1 MIQRC
6 EKLRFTT
13 EPRQAI
19 RIGHKHSGSTL
30 IRDVAD
36 QLRVACSVDLTH
48 AADAEQGADFVRTES
63 GAMSEGQRWRDY
75 KS

>member
-6 EKLRFTT
+6 ENLRFTT
-13 EPRQAI
+13 KPREAI
-19 RIGHKHSGSTL
+19 RIGHQRLVYHL
-30 IRDVAD
+30 DRDIAI
-36 QLRVACSVDLTH
+36 QLRVACPVDFTH
-48 AADAEQGADFVRTES
+48 PAHAEQGADFVRTEA